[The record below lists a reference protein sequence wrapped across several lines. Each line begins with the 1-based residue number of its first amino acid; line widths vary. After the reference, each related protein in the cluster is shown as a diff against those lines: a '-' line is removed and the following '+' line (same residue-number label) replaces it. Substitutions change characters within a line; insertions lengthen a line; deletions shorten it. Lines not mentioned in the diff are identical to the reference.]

1 MLSQT
6 AEYALRAVVALASG
20 RPEKASGRNEPRTVQ
35 DLSQESQVPLDYLS
49 KVMNSLSRAGIVA
62 GQRGR
67 GGGFQTV
74 LPATELTVLQVVTA
88 VDPLKRIHKCP
99 LGLEAHLDK
108 LCPLHRKL
116 DDAVKSVE
124 DAFASTTIASVC
136 EGTREDCDALV

>member
-6 AEYALRAVVALASG
+6 AEYALRAVVAMASG
-20 RPEKASGRNEPRTVQ
+20 KNEPRTTQ
-35 DLSQESQVPLDYLS
+35 DLAKEAQVPLDYLS

-74 LPATELTVLQVVTA
+74 QSPRELTVLQVVTA
-88 VDPLKRIHKCP
+88 VDPLKRILKCP
-99 LGLEAHLDK
+99 LGLEAHREH

-116 DDAVKSVE
+116 DDAVKTVE
-124 DAFASTTIASVC
+124 EAFASATIESLC
-136 EGTREDCDALV
+136 ERSGEVCDAAA

>member
-20 RPEKASGRNEPRTVQ
+20 KNEPRTTQ
-35 DLSQESQVPLDYLS
+35 DLALEAQVPLDYLS

-74 LPATELTVLQVVTA
+74 QSPRELTVLQVVTA

-99 LGLEAHLDK
+99 LGLEAHNEH

-116 DDAVKSVE
+116 DDAAKSVE
-124 DAFASTTIASVC
+124 EAFASTTIESLCERPREVC
-136 EGTREDCDALV
+136 NAAA